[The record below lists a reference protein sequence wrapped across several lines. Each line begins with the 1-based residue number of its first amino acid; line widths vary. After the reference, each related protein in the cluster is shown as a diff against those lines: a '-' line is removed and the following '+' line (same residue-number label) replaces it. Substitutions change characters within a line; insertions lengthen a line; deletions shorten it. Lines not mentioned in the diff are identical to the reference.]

1 MKNRGCRKGFT
12 LIELLIVIT
21 IISILAAMV
30 VPRLAGR
37 SEQARTSA
45 AKADVLVNIPSAL
58 DMFELD
64 TGGFPTTE
72 QGLNALLSKPANV
85 TNWKGPYL
93 KRVPRDPWGHIYQYR
108 SPGTHNPDY
117 DVFSN
122 GKDGKE
128 GGNDDVTNWEADT
141 GQTE

>member
-1 MKNRGCRKGFT
+1 MKNRMTNKGFT
-12 LIELLIVIT
+12 LIELMIVIT

-37 SEQARTSA
+37 SEQARDSA
-45 AKADVLVNIPSAL
+45 AKADVMVNLPSAL

-72 QGLNALLSKPANV
+72 QGLAALMTKPSGVN
-85 TNWKGPYL
+85 NWKGPYL
-93 KRVPRDPWGHIYQYR
+93 KRTPSDPWQHAYIYR

-117 DVFSN
+117 DLFSC
-122 GKDGKE
+122 GKDGQE
-128 GGNDDVTNWEADT
+128 GGGDDITNWE
-141 GQTE
+141 GN